1 MYKRQGLDRYIGG
14 EEGVATL
21 REQVIKHD
29 DAIEEFSGINYH
41 LGISFAQGLD
51 GTKRSFAEVHEMLTK
66 RRYLVRLLDG
76 QEPAKA
82 LRLARANSYND
93 CARIFKGSDCETPGI
108 VFSKDLAYREGNIG
122 EMCIRDRYKRVDI

>member
-1 MYKRQGLDRYIGG
+1 MGHQVPAVSYTHLDVYKRQGLDRYIGG

-51 GTKRSFAEVHEMLTK
+51 GTKRSFAEVHELS
-66 RRYLVRLLDG
+66 L
-76 QEPAKA
+76 
-82 LRLARANSYND
+82 
-93 CARIFKGSDCETPGI
+93 IHI
-108 VFSKDLAYREGNIG
+108 
-122 EMCIRDRYKRVDI
+122 